1 MKKAGTAQLK
11 TGGKKPEKKL
21 LAGEERG
28 GVQGWISVSRG
39 GSQRAGVGVNE
50 QGWISAS
57 RAGSR

>member
-39 GSQRAGVGVNE
+39 GSQRAGVDLGE
-50 QGWISAS
+50 QEWT
-57 RAGSR
+57 R